1 MPHNA
6 PLPTHRYV
14 FVADEFVLRQPTGHR
29 VPAVWWG
36 VSSDAGRA
44 LGCHVLLENGALVLD
59 LPLHALSHM
68 PVAPVLELRDI
79 CAWDAFG
86 PDIEPYDIPYLT
98 GLTATVLT
106 ADHKET
112 PLEGEL
118 WCGLDWLRNGWSAY
132 PEQHKH
138 LLVVAVN
145 DGTLR
150 ALPQDRL
157 LVHEASFTEHKGVP
171 PIVRQRTVWSAER

>member
-1 MPHNA
+1 MPHNVA
-6 PLPTHRYV
+6 LPTHRYV
-14 FVADEFVLRQPTGHR
+14 YVADEFVHRQHSGHR

-44 LGCHVLLENGALVLD
+44 LGCHVLLESGALVLD
-59 LPLHALSHM
+59 LPLHALAHQ
-68 PVAPVLELRDI
+68 PVAPVLELAEV

-86 PDIEPYDIPYLT
+86 PDIELYEMPYLA
-98 GLTATVLT
+98 GLTASLLDERHHAT
-106 ADHKET
+106 ALD
-112 PLEGEL
+112 GEL
-118 WCGLDWLRNGWSAY
+118 WFGMDWLRNGWSQY

-138 LLVVAVN
+138 LLVVAVG

-157 LVHEASFTEHKGVP
+157 LVHEASFTEHNGVP
-171 PIVRQRTVWSAER
+171 PIARQRTVWSAER